1 VAELDKL
8 EETLADVATSVGPSV
23 VRIGRGH
30 GRGAGV
36 VVAGGRVLTNAHNL
50 RGTTTTVTFADG
62 RSVTGTVL
70 GADLDGDLA
79 LLDVGDGAPSPVAWE
94 AEEEAPGLGK
104 AVFTV
109 TLVGDL
115 GVRVTAGYVS
125 SVDRVFRGPRGRR
138 IRGGF
143 EHTAPLGPGSSG
155 GPVVDAAGRLLGV
168 DTHRLDGGF
177 YLAVAADADL
187 AERIERLA
195 RGEAPRRARLG
206 VGVAPSWAARK
217 MRGAVG
223 LPERDGV
230 LVRVVETGSPAAA
243 ADIRQGDLLVE
254 VGGKAVR
261 TADDLLDALA
271 GVEPGSK
278 LAVSLVRGVE
288 DLVVEVEFAVTEAT
302 ADAGGSDGE
311 AGGEA
316 GGGAGTES

>member
-1 VAELDKL
+1 VVELQQL
-8 EETLADVATSVGPSV
+8 EQAMADVRSRVAPSV

-36 VVAGGRVLTNAHNL
+36 VVTGGRVLTNAHNL

-62 RSVTGTVL
+62 RSVTGAVL

-79 LLDVGDGAPSPVAWE
+79 LLDVGGEAPPQVAWTPTV
-94 AEEEAPGLGK
+94 AAPAIGK

-109 TLVGDL
+109 SLVGDL

-155 GPVVDAAGRLLGV
+155 GPVVDGEGGLLGI

-187 AERIERLA
+187 AERIDRLA
-195 RGEAPRRARLG
+195 RGETPRRARLG
-206 VGVAPSWAARK
+206 VGVAPAWAARK

-223 LPERDGV
+223 LPDRDGV
-230 LVRVVETGSPAAA
+230 LVRLVETGSPAEAA
-243 ADIRQGDLLVE
+243 GVRQGDLLVE
-254 VGGKAVR
+254 VGGHAVR

-271 GVEPGSK
+271 GVEPGGS
-278 LAVSLVRGVE
+278 LRVTLVRGVE
-288 DLVVEVEFAVTEAT
+288 DLVLEVVFPAGGAPD
-302 ADAGGSDGE
+302 AGAGGSQGDAAEEGPV
-311 AGGEA
+311 GT
-316 GGGAGTES
+316 GA